1 MIDLLLMLWSCLLVV
16 SFFTSYIILDLTK
29 LDALSLF
36 PISMLLMGVGF
47 MFLVNRK
54 YQQVSRADYVL
65 QKGYEKYIFVA
76 TYVVLYII
84 NILVIA
90 GFYIHISLTSPLLM
104 LSWLLPMICY
114 SLYQSM
120 WLCFSDTI
128 HITLQRELQE
138 LPYNKIKKITINKVK
153 KKNFQLILTT
163 KKEEFIYKSKEV
175 TILQMKEHILTK
187 NKDIVI
193 QEAM

>member
-16 SFFTSYIILDLTK
+16 SLFTSYIILDLTK
-29 LDALSLF
+29 MDALALF
-36 PISMLLMGVGF
+36 PIGMLLMGVGF

-65 QKGYEKYIFVA
+65 QKGYEKYIFMG

-84 NILVIA
+84 NVLVIA

-120 WLCFSDTI
+120 WLCFRDTI

-138 LPYNKIKKITINKVK
+138 LPYSKIKKITINKVK
-153 KKNFQLILTT
+153 KKHVQLILTT
-163 KKEEFIYKSKEV
+163 KKEEFIYRSKEV
-175 TILQMKEHILTK
+175 YVLQMKEHILTK

-193 QEAM
+193 QEVM

>member
-47 MFLVNRK
+47 MFLVNRI

-65 QKGYEKYIFVA
+65 QKGYEKYMFVA

-90 GFYIHISLTSPLLM
+90 GFYIHISITSPLLI

-153 KKNFQLILTT
+153 KKHFQLILTT

>member
-29 LDALSLF
+29 LDALALF
-36 PISMLLMGVGF
+36 PIGMLLMGVGF

-65 QKGYEKYIFVA
+65 QKGYEKYIFVG
-76 TYVVLYII
+76 TYIVLYII

-104 LSWLLPMICY
+104 LSWLLPMICF

-163 KKEEFIYKSKEV
+163 KKEEFIYRSKEV

>member
-1 MIDLLLMLWSCLLVV
+1 MLWSCLLVV
-16 SFFTSYIILDLTK
+16 SLFTSYIILDLTK
-29 LDALSLF
+29 LDALALF
-36 PISMLLMGVGF
+36 PIGMLLMGVGF

-65 QKGYEKYIFVA
+65 QKGYEKYIFVG

-84 NILVIA
+84 NVLVIA

-138 LPYNKIKKITINKVK
+138 LPYNMIKKITINKVK
-153 KKNFQLILTT
+153 KKHFQLILTT
-163 KKEEFIYKSKEV
+163 KKEEFIYRSKEV
-175 TILQMKEHILTK
+175 YVLQMKEHLLIK

-193 QEAM
+193 QEVM